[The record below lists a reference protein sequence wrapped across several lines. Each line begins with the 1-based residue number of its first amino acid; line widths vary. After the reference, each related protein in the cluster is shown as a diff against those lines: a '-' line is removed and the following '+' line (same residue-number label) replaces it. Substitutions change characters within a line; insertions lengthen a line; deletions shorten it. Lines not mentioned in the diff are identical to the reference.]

1 MSTKKELSYVVAI
14 VLLLAGFAQQFYNK
28 QVATPR
34 VLNSSTYIAP
44 QVFYNQETELNK
56 KIIAEI
62 QDAQNHVYFAVYTFT
77 RKDIRDAL
85 LAAKARGLEVKGI
98 TDKDQYTKLK
108 SQTDIIDSLK
118 NAGIP
123 VVVQTHLGIMHLKV
137 LVTDKAYASG
147 SYNWTAS
154 ATTLNDEV
162 LETGTDP
169 NIRGEFERI
178 FLKMFDLYK

>member
-1 MSTKKELSYVVAI
+1 MINKKELGYVITIIILV
-14 VLLLAGFAQQFYNK
+14 AGFAQQFYNK

-34 VLNSSTYIAP
+34 VLNSSTYTAP

-62 QDAQNHVYFAVYTFT
+62 QDADKYVYFAVYTFT

-85 LAAKARGLEVKGI
+85 LAAKARGLDVKGI
-98 TDKDQYTKLK
+98 TDKDQYAKLK
-108 SQTDIIDSLK
+108 SQTEIIDSLK

-123 VVVQTHLGIMHLKV
+123 VEVQTHLGIMHLKV

-169 NIRGEFERI
+169 NIKNEFERI